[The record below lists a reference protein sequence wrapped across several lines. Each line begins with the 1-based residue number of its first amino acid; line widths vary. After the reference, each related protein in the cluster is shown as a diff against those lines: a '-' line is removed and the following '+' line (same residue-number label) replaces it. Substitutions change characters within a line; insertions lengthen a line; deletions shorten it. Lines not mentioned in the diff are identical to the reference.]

1 MQAVFAGVMGWT
13 IEVGIV
19 LLALYLL
26 KREETKVIE
35 RRKKEM
41 ASFCYDCTAD
51 LFGEEHADKN
61 EFAGIVRKHERYFC
75 LCEGCGWVTLDGD
88 GKKVEEDD

>member
-1 MQAVFAGVMGWT
+1 
-13 IEVGIV
+13 
-19 LLALYLL
+19 
-26 KREETKVIE
+26 
-35 RRKKEM
+35 M

-88 GKKVEEDD
+88 GKRVEEDD

>member
-1 MQAVFAGVMGWT
+1 MQAVFAGVMAWT

-35 RRKKEM
+35 RRKK
-41 ASFCYDCTAD
+41 
-51 LFGEEHADKN
+51 
-61 EFAGIVRKHERYFC
+61 R
-75 LCEGCGWVTLDGD
+75 DG
-88 GKKVEEDD
+88 